1 MKTCKALVLSA
12 FFVSLSFSMTAHAGD
27 VTGKAQADY
36 FNMQYE
42 MMTRKPGTLANAIY
56 MAMKEDPVR
65 AKAALAEMML
75 MK

>member
-1 MKTCKALVLSA
+1 MRKIKSLALTA
-12 FFVSLSFSMTAHAGD
+12 FFVSLSFSMSAHACD
-27 VTGKAQADY
+27 AAGKAQADY

-42 MMTRKPGTLANAIY
+42 FMAQKPGTLANAIY
-56 MAMKEDPVR
+56 TAMKEDPVR